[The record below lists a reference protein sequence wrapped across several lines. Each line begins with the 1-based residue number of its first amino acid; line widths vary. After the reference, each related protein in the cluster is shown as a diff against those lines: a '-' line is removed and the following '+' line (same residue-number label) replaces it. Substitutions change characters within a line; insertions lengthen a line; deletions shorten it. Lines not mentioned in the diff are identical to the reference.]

1 MKLNKVEF
9 LTSAADPSSLPKL
22 NYPAVAFAGRS
33 NVGKSS
39 LINTILNRKNFA
51 RTSNSPGKTRLINYY
66 TVNDALNLVDLPG
79 YGYAKVSFKM
89 RKKWQQL
96 IEHFLSNCDSLKLVL
111 LIIDVR
117 RGFMEQDAELLEWL
131 LFNNLELQI
140 VITKSDK
147 ISKQKAIKIK
157 QDIILQNNL
166 HNEPIL
172 FSAVKIRGVTEIW
185 SSIKT
190 ATS

>member
-9 LTSAADPSSLPKL
+9 LTSAADISSLPKL
-22 NYPAVAFAGRS
+22 NHPAVAFAGRS

-51 RTSNSPGKTRLINYY
+51 RISSSPGKTRLINYY
-66 TVNDALNLVDLPG
+66 NVNDTLNLVDLPG

-96 IEHFLSNCDSLKLVL
+96 IEHFLSNCDALKLVL
-111 LIIDVR
+111 LIIDAR
-117 RGFMEQDAELLEWL
+117 RGIMEQDAELLEWL
-131 LFNNLELQI
+131 SFNNLELQV

-147 ISKQKAIKIK
+147 ISKQKAMKIK
-157 QDIILQNNL
+157 QDIIRQNNL

-172 FSAVKIRGVTEIW
+172 FSAVQKRGVTEIW
-185 SSIKT
+185 SSIKS